1 MDDKEIQQE
10 YAQLLAQ
17 WKNDESFITQLD
29 QFYTDHAS
37 EISKELNIRIAS
49 TKATVLVKMKRYAE
63 ALEIMESIENEVE
76 KKGLVYFNIIYDL
89 ALTNFKLGNKER
101 AIAII
106 EDFLQLSFPQK
117 EFMNLNMLRLLVGV
131 QGEKPVVAKYN
142 NLLEAIGK
150 ILGINLPQEENLNL
164 KIKELSDRN
173 RQSNVNYS
181 KLLLE
186 IEDLDQKD
194 KIAKL
199 EEFAANEQELS
210 FYKNMAKGKRPF

>member
-76 KKGLVYFNIIYDL
+76 KKGLAYFNIIYDL

-117 EFMNLNMLRLLVGV
+117 EFMNLNMLRLLVEV
-131 QGEKPVVAKYN
+131 QGEKPVAAKYN

>member
-1 MDDKEIQQE
+1 MHDKKIQDE
-10 YAQLLAQ
+10 YGQLLTQ

-29 QFYTDHAS
+29 QFYTDHVS
-37 EISKELNIRIAS
+37 EISKELNIEIAS
-49 TKATVLVKMKRYAE
+49 TKASVLVKMEKYAE
-63 ALEIMESIENEVE
+63 ALEISEKIANEVE

-89 ALTNFKLGNKER
+89 ALINFKLRKKER

-117 EFMNLNMLRLLVGV
+117 EFMNLNMLRLLVEV
-131 QGEKPVVAKYN
+131 QGEKPVAAKYN

-150 ILGINLPQEENLNL
+150 VLGINLPQEENLNL